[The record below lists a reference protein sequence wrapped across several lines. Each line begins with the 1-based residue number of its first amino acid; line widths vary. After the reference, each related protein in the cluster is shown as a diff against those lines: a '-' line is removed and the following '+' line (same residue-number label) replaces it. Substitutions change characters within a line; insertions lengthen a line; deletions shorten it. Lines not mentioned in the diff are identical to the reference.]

1 MWCPKCKSEYRD
13 GITVCP
19 ECNMPLAENLPVEI
33 DISATEDKIELLN
46 HMDSHENMHAL
57 SDGSKAYVEKKIK
70 YEDMK
75 STAYSFLL
83 VGTAGIVLLA
93 LVYTG
98 IIPLQFAP
106 YMKYMM
112 AIVMGG
118 MFLIFLI
125 IGIRSYT
132 KLGDLKAEVLTEQ
145 QNTDA
150 AKKWFLETYSAR
162 AIDAATAVNGPEELQ
177 QKYFLRSSFI
187 KRALHGQ
194 FPAYQDSFL
203 DYLAEQLYEE
213 LYPED

>member
-1 MWCPKCKSEYRD
+1 MWCSKCKSEYRD

-19 ECNMPLAENLPVEI
+19 QCKIPLVEAMPVEV

-46 HMDSHENMHAL
+46 RMDSQENMHAL
-57 SDGSKAYVEKKIK
+57 SDGSRAYVEKNIK

-75 STAYSFLL
+75 STACSFLL
-83 VGTAGIVLLA
+83 VGIAGIVLLV
-93 LVYTG
+93 LIYSG

-118 MFLIFLI
+118 IFLIFLI

-145 QNTDA
+145 QNTAAAKTWFNKHYSAKAVDA
-150 AKKWFLETYSAR
+150 AVD
-162 AIDAATAVNGPEELQ
+162 IDGSEELQ

-187 KRALHGQ
+187 KRALQGQ
-194 FPAYQDSFL
+194 FPAYEDSFL
-203 DYLAEQLYEE
+203 DYLTEHLYEE